1 MPTVFEPIG
10 AGITVALINKFV
22 INNGWVGKL
31 LSGCWLGGCP
41 ALAQHHEDV
50 AVEEECVS
58 STSTTTV
65 DSVEVHAHF

>member
-1 MPTVFEPIG
+1 MPTVLEPIG
-10 AGITVALINKFV
+10 AGITVALVNKFV
-22 INNGWVGKL
+22 INNSWVGKL
-31 LSGCWLGGCP
+31 LSGCWLGCP
-41 ALAQHHEDV
+41 ALAHHPEEV